1 MTRRVF
7 QRAYRIKMR
16 KESNNKQDTNK
27 NVCALAV
34 AKMLCCDQQTRYLHN
49 WGDLQRAI
57 RSLWSMRSVKSYVN
71 AKPDSTVGSLRKAM
85 HEYATKEQHLIAYV
99 IRVEGHVLMIDR
111 NGKTLVDTAPRKR
124 DRRKVLDIT
133 GIYLPD
139 SSAKLEA
146 LSRASA
152 ARLGETQDATT

>member
-1 MTRRVF
+1 MTRRLHM
-7 QRAYRIKMR
+7 RKYRIQMR
-16 KESNNKQDTNK
+16 NDSNNETNPNK

-34 AKMLCCDQQTRYLHN
+34 DKVLCCDQQTRYLHN

-85 HEYATKEQHLIAYV
+85 HDYATNEQHLIAYV

-111 NGKTLVDTAPRKR
+111 NGKTLVNTAPRKR
-124 DRRKVLDIT
+124 DRRKVLDIK

-139 SSAKLEA
+139 NTTKLAA
-146 LSRASA
+146 LSHASYV
-152 ARLGETQDATT
+152 ARLGDR

>member
-1 MTRRVF
+1 MRK
-7 QRAYRIKMR
+7 YRIKMR
-16 KESNNKQDTNK
+16 NKSNNEQNPNK
-27 NVCALAV
+27 NVCVLAV
-34 AKMLCCDQQTRYLHN
+34 AKMLLCDQQTRYLHN
-49 WGDLQRAI
+49 WYDLQRAV

-71 AKPDSTVGSLRKAM
+71 AKPDSTVGSLRNAM
-85 HEYATKEQHLIAYV
+85 HEYATKEQHLVAYV

-152 ARLGETQDATT
+152 AKLGEIQDERA

>member
-1 MTRRVF
+1 MTRRLHM
-7 QRAYRIKMR
+7 RKYRIQMR
-16 KESNNKQDTNK
+16 KESNNASNTNK

-34 AKMLCCDQQTRYLHN
+34 ARLLCCDQQTRYLHN
-49 WGDLQRAI
+49 WSDLQRAI
-57 RSLWSMRSVKSYVN
+57 RSLWSMRSVKSYVK

-85 HEYATKEQHLIAYV
+85 HDYATKEQHLIAYV

-139 SSAKLEA
+139 SSVKLAA

-152 ARLGETQDATT
+152 AKVEEQMT

>member
-16 KESNNKQDTNK
+16 NESNNEQNPNK

-34 AKMLCCDQQTRYLHN
+34 ARLLCCDQQTRYLHN

-57 RSLWSMRSVKSYVN
+57 RSLWSMRSVKTYVK
-71 AKPDSTVGSLRKAM
+71 ATPDSTVGSLRKAM
-85 HEYATKEQHLIAYV
+85 HEYATNEQHLIAYV

-139 SSAKLEA
+139 SSEKLEA

-152 ARLGETQDATT
+152 ARVEEQMT

>member
-1 MTRRVF
+1 MTRRLYM
-7 QRAYRIKMR
+7 RKYRHEMR
-16 KESNNKQDTNK
+16 KESNNETNPNK

-49 WGDLQRAI
+49 WRDLQRAI

-71 AKPDSTVGSLRKAM
+71 AKPDSTVGSLRTAM
-85 HEYATKEQHLIAYV
+85 HDYAAKEQHLIAYV

-139 SSAKLEA
+139 NRAKLAA
-146 LSRASA
+146 LSKASA
-152 ARLGETQDATT
+152 AVLEENKA

>member
-16 KESNNKQDTNK
+16 NESNNKQNTNK

-85 HEYATKEQHLIAYV
+85 HEYATKEQQLIAYV

-139 SSAKLEA
+139 NSAKLEA

-152 ARLGETQDATT
+152 ARVGEIA

>member
-1 MTRRVF
+1 
-7 QRAYRIKMR
+7 
-16 KESNNKQDTNK
+16 
-27 NVCALAV
+27 
-34 AKMLCCDQQTRYLHN
+34 
-49 WGDLQRAI
+49 
-57 RSLWSMRSVKSYVN
+57 
-71 AKPDSTVGSLRKAM
+71 M

-139 SSAKLEA
+139 NMTKLEA
-146 LSRASA
+146 LTRASA
-152 ARLGETQDATT
+152 AKVGVTHD

>member
-16 KESNNKQDTNK
+16 NESNNEQNPNK

-34 AKMLCCDQQTRYLHN
+34 ARVLSCDQQTRYLHN
-49 WGDLQRAI
+49 WRDLQRAI

-139 SSAKLEA
+139 NMTKLEA

-152 ARLGETQDATT
+152 AKVEETTA

>member
-1 MTRRVF
+1 MTRRTF

-16 KESNNKQDTNK
+16 NESNNKDNTNK

-34 AKMLCCDQQTRYLHN
+34 ARMLCCDKQTRYLHN

-57 RSLWSMRSVKSYVN
+57 RSLWSMRSVKSYVK
-71 AKPDSTVGSLRKAM
+71 ATPDSTVGSLRKAM

-133 GIYLPD
+133 GVYLPD
-139 SSAKLEA
+139 SMDKLAA
-146 LSRASA
+146 LSKASA
-152 ARLGETQDATT
+152 AVLEESKT

>member
-1 MTRRVF
+1 MTRRMY

-16 KESNNKQDTNK
+16 NESNNETNPNK

-34 AKMLCCDQQTRYLHN
+34 AKLLLCDKQTRYLHN

-57 RSLWSMRSVKSYVN
+57 RSLWSMRSVKSYVK
-71 AKPDSTVGSLRKAM
+71 ATPDSTVGSLRKAM
-85 HEYATKEQHLIAYV
+85 HDYATKEQHLIAYV

-124 DRRKVLDIT
+124 DKRKVLDIT
-133 GIYLPD
+133 GVYLPD
-139 SSAKLEA
+139 NSAKLAE
-146 LSRASA
+146 LTRASE
-152 ARLGETQDATT
+152 ARVSEMDT